1 MKRDKTHKAMMNT
14 LAKRMA
20 EQGCLAPA
28 ADGPEKFRR
37 ALAILPLPDLLLLML
52 REGAGLK
59 DRVIANMLGIEP
71 EEVTGSAERALD
83 RLRQQLRA
91 PETDEFDKE
100 FAADT
105 FGPMPPEAEAK
116 WQKAKRKPGRPRVG
130 QGTQVISVSLEK
142 GLLARSDAL
151 AERLGIARSALIAY
165 GLRDMLTHAEEK

>member
-28 ADGPEKFRR
+28 ADVPERFRR

-59 DRVIANMLGIEP
+59 DRVIANMLGTQP
-71 EEVTGSAERALD
+71 EEVTESAERALD
-83 RLRQQLRA
+83 RLRQELRA
-91 PETDEFDKE
+91 PETDEFE
-100 FAADT
+100 QLVADT
-105 FGPMPPEAEAK
+105 FGPMSPEAKAK
-116 WQKAKRKPGRPRVG
+116 WQKAKRKPGRPKVG
-130 QGTQVISVSLEK
+130 QGTQVISLSLEK

-151 AERLGIARSALIAY
+151 AHRLGIARSALIAE
-165 GLRDMLTHAEEK
+165 GLRDMLAHAEKD